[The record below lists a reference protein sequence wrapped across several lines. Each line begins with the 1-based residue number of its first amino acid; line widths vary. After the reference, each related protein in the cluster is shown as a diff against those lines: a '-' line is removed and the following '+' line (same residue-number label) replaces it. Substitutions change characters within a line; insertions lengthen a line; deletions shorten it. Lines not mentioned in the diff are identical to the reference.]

1 MTYWG
6 QVGRFQL
13 GCFNRCDTLAL
24 ENRHPCTISYL
35 RPLSLRRAGP
45 SSGSRIRYAVQ
56 DRRNDCSSALS
67 LSVAVFKARHVPSL
81 PFILCTQ
88 PTGATTGLR
97 SSLAIHLFLGG
108 GLLLLRLALLLA
120 GVAGQRLL
128 QDLEDLLVGDL
139 LVRLELLEVKRGS
152 AAELGDTVLGNRNGG

>member
-1 MTYWG
+1 M
-6 QVGRFQL
+6 
-13 GCFNRCDTLAL
+13 
-24 ENRHPCTISYL
+24 ISYL
-35 RPLSLRRAGP
+35 IPLSLRRAGP

-56 DRRNDCSSALS
+56 DRRNECSSALS
-67 LSVAVFKARHVPSL
+67 LSVTVFKARHVPSL
-81 PFILCTQ
+81 PFICTQ
-88 PTGATTGLR
+88 ATSAITGLR
-97 SSLAIHLFLGG
+97 SSLTIRLFLGG

-120 GVAGQRLL
+120 GVARQRLL